1 MQRSREALESL
12 RTIPLFAEVSD
23 GDLEA
28 IASLLIERRFPK
40 HKTIVEEGLPGD
52 YMYVI
57 REGRVKVTKLSGD
70 GREKILELFGPGVLL
85 RRDVAARQLAALG
98 EREDARRDAHPRALA
113 QRLPR
118 RAAPQPRHRD
128 GGDQGAHAPRA
139 PGRRARELALV
150 PAREAAHAGA
160 APAAR
165 EGRGRRRTAGARR
178 RRSRTSRSPTW
189 SAPRARR

>member
-57 REGRVKVTKLSGD
+57 REGQVKVTKLSGD
-70 GREKILELFGPGVLL
+70 GREKILELFGPGSFFGEMALVSQKPRNATITTTSPVRVLVVHESGFRRLL
-85 RRDVAARQLAALG
+85 RDSPPIQLKVLQT
-98 EREDARRDAHPRALA
+98 LA
-113 QRLPR
+113 D
-118 RAAPQPRHRD
+118 RAAENAVH
-128 GGDQGAHAPRA
+128 
-139 PGRRARELALV
+139 
-150 PAREAAHAGA
+150 
-160 APAAR
+160 
-165 EGRGRRRTAGARR
+165 
-178 RRSRTSRSPTW
+178 
-189 SAPRARR
+189 